1 MRIIDT
7 IPHPS
12 ITISIFQ
19 MNEKFIVKFEAGPME
34 QAFKFE
40 NSEVKGL
47 ENLKKLITPEFI
59 EEVRKRFNE
68 MFLQMKNAKGI

>member
-19 MNEKFIVKFEAGPME
+19 MNDKFIVKFEAGPME
-34 QAFKFE
+34 QAFKFD
-40 NSEVKGL
+40 NADVRGL
-47 ENLKKLITPEFI
+47 ENLKTLITPEFI

-68 MFLQMKNAKGI
+68 MFLQMKNTKPA

>member
-1 MRIIDT
+1 MRIIDS

-47 ENLKKLITPEFI
+47 ENLKKIITPEFI

-68 MFLQMKNAKGI
+68 MFLQMKNAKPV